1 MSNLSPEQVK
11 AAIAYNAKGMPVDGE
26 HAAVVD
32 NRVLVELAR
41 FWQAGHG
48 LEPDGKIGPATMA
61 ALVTATAAP
70 PTIADN
76 QRWTA
81 WDGPL
86 QSQPTTRAG
95 AYAMFGDPGVGQAD
109 PAWEKANIVTVR
121 DLPGVPPRFY
131 FQIHRKV
138 EPYAREGLRRAR
150 ISASDYTIDRAASFV
165 FRHQRHDPSRPLS
178 WHAFGIA
185 IDIDAELN
193 FAKTFAVSATP
204 EPWSAEWKKIWPK
217 GLPESFVLAME
228 SCGWH
233 WGGRWKNFVDP
244 MHFEWFGGAALV

>member
-1 MSNLSPEQVK
+1 MSLTPDQVK
-11 AAIAYNAKGMPVDGE
+11 AAIAFNAKSMKVDGA

-32 NRVLVELAR
+32 DRMLVELAR

-61 ALVTATAAP
+61 AIVTATADVVLP
-70 PTIADN
+70 DN
-76 QRWTA
+76 HVWQP

-86 QSQPTTRAG
+86 QSQPTTRAA
-95 AYAMFGDPGVGQAD
+95 AYAMFGDPGVGTAD

-121 DLPGVPPRFY
+121 DLPGVPPKWH

-138 EPYAREGLRRAR
+138 EPYAREGLRRAK
-150 ISASDYTIDRAASFV
+150 IASPGYAITRAGGYV

-178 WHAFGIA
+178 WHALGIA
-185 IDIDAELN
+185 MDIDAELN
-193 FAKTFAVSATP
+193 FAKSFAAGATP
-204 EPWSAEWKKIWPK
+204 EPWSEAWMKIWPK
-217 GLPESFVLAME
+217 GLPRPFVEAME

-233 WGGRWKNFVDP
+233 WGGRWKGFVDA